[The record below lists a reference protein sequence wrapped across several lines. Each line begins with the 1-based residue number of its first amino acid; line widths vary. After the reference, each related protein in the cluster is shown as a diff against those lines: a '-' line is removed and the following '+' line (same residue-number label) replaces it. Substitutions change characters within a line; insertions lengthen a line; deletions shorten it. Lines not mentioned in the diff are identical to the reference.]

1 MISNVVFVG
10 RKFNELVERNKRNVI
25 FYMEFDGVVYVF
37 IFMDVEMVSINL
49 RNLIVEIYYLRI
61 WIEYVM
67 IYIECDSDYLFW

>member
-49 RNLIVEIYYLRI
+49 RNLIVVIYYLRM

-67 IYIECDSDYLFW
+67 IYIECDSDYLLW

>member
-49 RNLIVEIYYLRI
+49 RNLIVVIYYLRM

>member
-61 WIEYVM
+61 
-67 IYIECDSDYLFW
+67 